1 MSRQHAGR
9 ATLKPWRVLS
19 RKPLFAFPPRLDVA
33 LESVALPD
41 GRVVEDYLQIEMA
54 SYAMIYAETADRRVL
69 CLRQYKHGPRRV
81 SLTLPAGHV
90 EPGEDAQAA
99 AERELLEETGYE
111 AAAWRKLGRFSN
123 AGNQGCGECH
133 VFAAYGARPVREPQP
148 GDLEEMR
155 LELLTRAAL
164 RTALEGGEIAIIGSA
179 LAAALG
185 LADAARRRSR
195 PPRNR

>member
-19 RKPLFAFPPRLDVA
+19 RKRLFAFPPRLDVA
-33 LESVALPD
+33 LERVALPD

-54 SYAMIYAETADRRVL
+54 TYAMIYAETADRRVL

-90 EPGEDAQAA
+90 EPGEDVQAA

-111 AAAWRKLGRFSN
+111 AATWCKLGSFSN

-133 VFAAYGARPVREPQP
+133 VFAAYGARPVREPEP
-148 GDLEEMR
+148 GDLEEMQ

-164 RTALEGGEIAIIGSA
+164 RTALEKGEIAIIGSA

-185 LADAARRRSR
+185 LADAMRRPSR
-195 PPRNR
+195 PRPKR

>member
-1 MSRQHAGR
+1 MSQPHAGR

-19 RKPLFAFPPRLDVA
+19 RKRLFAFPPRLDVA

-90 EPGEDAQAA
+90 EPGEDARLA
-99 AERELLEETGYE
+99 AERELLEETGY
-111 AAAWRKLGRFSN
+111 AAATWRKLGSFSN

-133 VFAAYGARPVREPQP
+133 VFAAYGARPVQQPQP
-148 GDLEEMR
+148 GDLEEME
-155 LELLTRAAL
+155 LKLLTRAAL
-164 RTALEGGEIAIIGSA
+164 RDALEQGDIAIIGSA
-179 LAAALG
+179 FAAALG

-195 PPRNR
+195 PRRKR